1 MRLNRFDP
9 NNINVRTAGGGGG
22 GRFPGGGGGKVGC
35 GTILIAIIAY
45 FIFGADPMQTIGAI
59 SGGQQTAQA
68 PRQVAGAQS
77 EEELCTSNPYALE
90 TCNALGSLNETWQ
103 PLFQRAG
110 IAFQQPALAFPQSG
124 RFNTGCGPGST
135 GMGPFYCPA
144 DQTMYIDTAF
154 YDQMERQMGAGGDFA
169 RYYVVAHEYG
179 HHIQYL
185 TGVAAA
191 IRSAQQQNPSRS
203 NQLQVLMELQ
213 ADCYAGVWAGKNR
226 NLIEPG
232 DMEEGLTAASAIG
245 DDTLQ
250 RNAGRRVDHESFT
263 HGSSRQ
269 RMQALK
275 LGMESGDDTQCDSI
289 VELR

>member
-1 MRLNRFDP
+1 MRLNPF
-9 NNINVRTAGGGGG
+9 NANSVRIEDQRGS
-22 GRFPGGGGGKVGC
+22 RFPGGGGGKVGC
-35 GTILIAIIAY
+35 GSIIVAIIAAV
-45 FIFGADPMQTIGAI
+45 IFGVDPATML
-59 SGGQQTAQA
+59 GGMN
-68 PRQVAGAQS
+68 AGSSPGGYQS
-77 EEELCTSNPYALE
+77 TQGGTTVEESCSVNQYSQESCRALS
-90 TCNALGSLNETWQ
+90 SLNETWQ
-103 PLFQRAG
+103 PVFQQAG
-110 IAFQQPALAFPQSG
+110 IAFEQPKLVFYDQRGQSG
-124 RFNTGCGPGST
+124 CGAAQSA
-135 GMGPFYCPA
+135 MGPFYCPA
-144 DQTMYIDTAF
+144 DQGIYIDTSF
-154 YDQMERQMGAGGDFA
+154 YDTMAQQMQAGGDFA
-169 RYYVVAHEYG
+169 RYYVMAHEYG

-191 IRSAQQQNPSRS
+191 IRSAQQRDPSQS

-250 RNAGRRVDHESFT
+250 RSAGRRVNPESFT

-269 RMQALK
+269 RMQALQ
-275 LGMESGDDTQCDSI
+275 LGMESGDDTQCDRI